1 MLAGVGSI
9 FNKNG
14 LPPRREE
21 WQWAMRSVPSL
32 WLRAPLP
39 AAHRHHRVR
48 KFQQRIVVNTQ
59 REVLPATMRDGRDA
73 RSTPQTTPYFKGDAL
88 SLGNSKH
95 LLFCYYQTVE
105 KLKINLTACYIY
117 IPTAIYCLYTY
128 YIPYERFFYI
138 IYSSHFFTLEHKSKI
153 MGN

>member
-48 KFQQRIVVNTQ
+48 KFQQRIVENTQ
-59 REVLPATMRDGRDA
+59 REVLPTTMRDGRDP
-73 RSTPQTTPYFKGDAL
+73 RSAPQTTPHFKGDAF
-88 SLGNSKH
+88 SLRYSNH
-95 LLFCYYQTVE
+95 LTIVTSSAKI
-105 KLKINLTACYIY
+105 KLI
-117 IPTAIYCLYTY
+117 
-128 YIPYERFFYI
+128 
-138 IYSSHFFTLEHKSKI
+138 FFTYLLHFLVYYL
-153 MGN
+153 

>member
-1 MLAGVGSI
+1 MYFKYFCLYFNRQGRTRSKNPRTVMLAGVGSI

-48 KFQQRIVVNTQ
+48 KFQQRIVENTQ

-73 RSTPQTTPYFKGDAL
+73 RSAPRTTPYFKGDAL
-88 SLGNSKH
+88 FLGTSKY
-95 LLFCYYQTVE
+95 LSFCFDLHSRTT
-105 KLKINLTACYIY
+105 KKKTI
-117 IPTAIYCLYTY
+117 
-128 YIPYERFFYI
+128 
-138 IYSSHFFTLEHKSKI
+138 TLIHK
-153 MGN
+153 

>member
-48 KFQQRIVVNTQ
+48 KFQQRIVENTQ

-73 RSTPQTTPYFKGDAL
+73 RSAPQTIHLFKGM
-88 SLGNSKH
+88 
-95 LLFCYYQTVE
+95 
-105 KLKINLTACYIY
+105 
-117 IPTAIYCLYTY
+117 
-128 YIPYERFFYI
+128 
-138 IYSSHFFTLEHKSKI
+138 HFSWQL
-153 MGN
+153 

>member
-48 KFQQRIVVNTQ
+48 KFQQWIVENTQ

-73 RSTPQTTPYFKGDAL
+73 RPVPQTTPHLKRDAL
-88 SLGNSKH
+88 PLGNSNH
-95 LLFCYYQTVE
+95 
-105 KLKINLTACYIY
+105 
-117 IPTAIYCLYTY
+117 
-128 YIPYERFFYI
+128 
-138 IYSSHFFTLEHKSKI
+138 SSSVIFKQSNKSKI
-153 MGN
+153 KLNYIICTYTYLICLVCYL